1 MNKNTFN
8 PVRFIHY
15 LRKDWTENRG
25 QFFYD
30 FIIPYGILTLLFIWI
45 DFTKTQ
51 PVAKG
56 TRLYME
62 LLMEKAA
69 RGIDESWSLIGFSA
83 FLCLL
88 FYLAFIGSTFFH
100 TSKHRRDHIGDLTFP
115 ASDAEKFAARW
126 LRISLAPF
134 PLFALAAVLADF
146 TRIGF
151 IHLLYPDIS
160 VSFPMPWTSEN
171 AGDIYLPICILEA
184 YALQALFILGATYWR
199 KKPFQKTLSVVLLL
213 GLGYYGIYLGYVLLV
228 LGEDFY
234 RHFASPRWLFG
245 WTYGIPSFLL
255 LSGYVLT
262 YLRMRRASLIVS
274 WKDPTT
280 LALLVAAL
288 AGLAL
293 CFWMPHHIMSHFPSV
308 K

>member
-8 PVRFIHY
+8 PVRFTRY

-56 TRLYME
+56 SRLYTE
-62 LLMEKAA
+62 LLMDKAA
-69 RGIDESWSLIGFSA
+69 RGIDESWSLIGFST
-83 FLCLL
+83 FLCLW

-100 TSKHRRDHIGDLTFP
+100 ASKHRRDYISDLTLP
-115 ASDAEKFAARW
+115 ASDAEKFAVRW

-160 VSFPMPWTSEN
+160 VSFPMPWTSGN
-171 AGDIYLPICILEA
+171 AGDIHLPICILEA
-184 YALQALFILGATYWR
+184 YALQALFILGATYWH

-274 WKDPTT
+274 WKDGTT
-280 LALLVAAL
+280 LALLIAAL